1 MTVKSNGK
9 GKVAS
14 TAKGAV
20 KTLQRHSLAGTPNG
34 IADRHSARTD
44 LSLGTYTGKGTQRL
58 CEVTVSAAAGGGAR
72 ARATSRAP
80 AKDQQACL
88 AAVSRQTNNGEVV
101 VLDTN
106 SSEAN
111 NTVIVGV
118 GKDKAKWR
126 CLVKNG
132 RVADVMSLTDEGG
145 L

>member
-1 MTVKSNGK
+1 MTHLSSRLIALGLATAALSACN
-9 GKVAS
+9 VAD
-14 TAKGAV
+14 AEVAV
-20 KTLQRHSLAGTPNG
+20 SQMPSM
-34 IADRHSARTD
+34 
-44 LSLGTYTGKGTQRL
+44 Q
-58 CEVTVSAAAGGGAR
+58 E
-72 ARATSRAP
+72 
-80 AKDQQACL
+80 QACL
-88 AAVSRQTNNGEVV
+88 AAVSRETNNGEVV

-132 RVADVMSLTDEGG
+132 RVAEVMSLTDEGA